1 MEIPNSIDSSYVITP
16 SELVLLSGEQFA
28 KKVLAGNV
36 KLVHNEVS
44 VSISQLGQAML
55 AAAFL
60 ATEKS
65 GTTKLEK
72 RQKKAM
78 LGLRKVNG
86 LFVVPANASI
96 VWPEYSFESQIYKL
110 AEKVGDKNEVSR
122 IVYTWLGKDSSSP
135 WNEVIHEVKE
145 GLSKRGL
152 LERTEEKKLKVFTSV
167 KHELPA
173 DTLTLVEPARVDAVK
188 QLLANCQDSR
198 KEIWD
203 LLVKQLK
210 KAISDRTEQSDSD
223 F

>member
-1 MEIPNSIDSSYVITP
+1 
-16 SELVLLSGEQFA
+16 
-28 KKVLAGNV
+28 
-36 KLVHNEVS
+36 
-44 VSISQLGQAML
+44 
-55 AAAFL
+55 
-60 ATEKS
+60 
-65 GTTKLEK
+65 
-72 RQKKAM
+72 M

-96 VWPEYSFESQIYKL
+96 VWPESSFESQIYKL
-110 AEKVGDKNEVSR
+110 AEKVGDKNEVSH
-122 IVYTWLGKDSSSP
+122 IVYTWLGNDSSSP
-135 WNEVIHEVKE
+135 WNSVIHEVKE

-188 QLLANCQDSR
+188 QLLTNCQDSR
-198 KEIWD
+198 NEIWD